1 MDCLLGTASAK
12 RALYLQ
18 CSGNKRGDL
27 RTALERR
34 HAVPTGLEAELAVFE
49 RQTMRAVTVEQKRQ
63 IFQLASDLPRLW
75 AASTTAPRDR
85 KRMLRLLGRDITVTK
100 WVGTKVIRLNVCWQG
115 GATETLELKLPP
127 NRAEAVRYPFGS
139 DAVPRLCPP
148 ARERHV
154 H

>member
-1 MDCLLGTASAK
+1 M
-12 RALYLQ
+12 
-18 CSGNKRGDL
+18 
-27 RTALERR
+27 
-34 HAVPTGLEAELAVFE
+34 PTGLEAELAVFE

-63 IFQLASDLPRLW
+63 IFQLASDLPRLC